1 MYKFLSVIAL
11 ALVLIGCPSREET
24 ATTETSATAATSTA
38 EAAPAPLS
46 ASDGQWVQNAARGG
60 MAEVQLSENVGERGA
75 NAEVRQ
81 FSQLMIA
88 DHNSANAELTHIVT
102 GRNVELPA
110 DLDAE
115 HKTLDEE
122 LAKLRGAALD
132 KKYMEALVKDH
143 RKAVADFQ
151 AGTTSLQD
159 PAVRDFAIKT
169 LPKLQEHLQMAEA
182 LAAKVGVKV

>member
-1 MYKFLSVIAL
+1 MFKFLSVIS
-11 ALVLIGCPSREET
+11 LVLVLVACQAREEAT
-24 ATTETSATAATSTA
+24 TTTETSTTTATSTA
-38 EAAPAPLS
+38 PSPL
-46 ASDGQWVQNAARGG
+46 AESDVPWVQNAARGG
-60 MAEVQLSENVGERGA
+60 LAEVKLSENLGERGA

-115 HKTLDEE
+115 HQALAGE
-122 LAKLRGAALD
+122 LEKLRGAALD
-132 KKYMEALVKDH
+132 KKYMEAMVKDH